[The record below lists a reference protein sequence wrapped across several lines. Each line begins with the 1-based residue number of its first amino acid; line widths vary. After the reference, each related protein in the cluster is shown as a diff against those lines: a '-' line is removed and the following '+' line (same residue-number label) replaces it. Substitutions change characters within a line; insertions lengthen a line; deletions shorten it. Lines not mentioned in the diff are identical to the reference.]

1 MKTVKGEIKGIEIE
15 VEYQPDSY
23 ILEVVGKYLMD
34 ILEGMCYSSCIHSG
48 KLRVTYRAS
57 AKDYLKSKQIIDN
70 TVNQIMAKLL
80 DLNETVKFIANNE
93 ERRHLTGKAEI

>member
-1 MKTVKGEIKGIEIE
+1 MKTVKGEIKRIEIE

-23 ILEVVGKYLMD
+23 ILNVVGKYLED

-48 KLRVTYRAS
+48 KLRVTYRGP
-57 AKDYLKSKQIIDN
+57 AKDYLKSKEIIDN
-70 TVNQIMAKLL
+70 TVNQIMAKVL
-80 DLNETVKFIANNE
+80 DLNETVKLIANNE